1 MIYYKDLLV
10 KPTCGPA
17 VVDTLESRKTKA
29 AKQTGGESN
38 LYLYKWL
45 AASRNPESVEEL
57 KTLPAGRK
65 PRAYRQSPGPPEW
78 RRKSRGSVIY
88 RQRTTAKGRTVHVI
102 N

>member
-1 MIYYKDLLV
+1 MIYYKDLSV

-57 KTLPAGRK
+57 ETLPQQAESQGHTSNRLEERGAE
-65 PRAYRQSPGPPEW
+65 RAEAQ
-78 RRKSRGSVIY
+78 
-88 RQRTTAKGRTVHVI
+88 
-102 N
+102 

>member
-1 MIYYKDLLV
+1 MISYKDLLV

-57 KTLPAGRK
+57 
-65 PRAYRQSPGPPEW
+65 
-78 RRKSRGSVIY
+78 
-88 RQRTTAKGRTVHVI
+88 
-102 N
+102 